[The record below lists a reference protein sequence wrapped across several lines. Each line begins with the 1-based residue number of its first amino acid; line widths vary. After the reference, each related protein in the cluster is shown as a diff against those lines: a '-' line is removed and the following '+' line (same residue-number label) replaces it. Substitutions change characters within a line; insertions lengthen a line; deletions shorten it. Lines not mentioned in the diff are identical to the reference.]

1 MGLISYILNTD
12 SRRSLKKID
21 SQAEKILALAPKYEG
36 MTDAELKDQTLVLK
50 DRLKNGETLDQ
61 IMYDAFAVVREA
73 AYRVLH
79 MRHYKVQLMG
89 GICVHQGR
97 VAELKT
103 GEGKTLMA
111 TLPAYLNA
119 LGGKGVHIVTVN
131 DYLAKRDAEWMG
143 KVYRFLG
150 LTVGVNVHDMTDDQK
165 RAAYNCDI
173 TYGTNNEFG
182 FDYLRDNLKV
192 RLSDMVQ
199 RDLNFAIVDEVDSI
213 LIDEARTPLIISGRG
228 EKSSDLYV
236 ECNRFVKTLK
246 EDEDYTVD
254 LEDKTVQ
261 ITEAGARKAERFF
274 NIENLADI
282 ENGELNHHIQQALKA
297 HFIFKRDSDYLV
309 SDGEII
315 IVDEFTGR
323 LMIGRR
329 YSEGLHQAIEAK
341 ENVTIR
347 NENKTY
353 ATITFQNYFRL
364 YHKLSGMTGTAKTEE
379 EEFRTIYG
387 LDVLEIPTNKPVQ
400 RIDMP
405 DVIYSTEKGKIK
417 AIIGTIMECHEKGQ
431 PVLVGTVSI
440 DKSELLSDML
450 KREGIKHNVLNAKLH
465 EREAEIVAQAGMFGA
480 VTISTNMAGRGT
492 DIKLGGNSEFL
503 AKQKMRDEGCDE
515 DEIAEATSYAHT
527 NDPVKLELRERFR
540 KYEEELD

>member
-1 MGLISYILNTD
+1 MGLIKFILSSD
-12 SRRSLKKID
+12 SRISLRKIK
-21 SQAEKILALAPKYEG
+21 SQTEKVLALSPKYEK
-36 MTDAELKDQTLVLK
+36 MTDSELKDQTVALK
-50 DRLKNGETLDQ
+50 NRLKNGETLED

-73 AYRVLH
+73 SYRVLN
-79 MRHYKVQLMG
+79 MRHYPVQIMG

-297 HFIFKRDSDYLV
+297 HFKY
-309 SDGEII
+309 E
-315 IVDEFTGR
+315 
-323 LMIGRR
+323 
-329 YSEGLHQAIEAK
+329 
-341 ENVTIR
+341 
-347 NENKTY
+347 
-353 ATITFQNYFRL
+353 
-364 YHKLSGMTGTAKTEE
+364 
-379 EEFRTIYG
+379 
-387 LDVLEIPTNKPVQ
+387 
-400 RIDMP
+400 
-405 DVIYSTEKGKIK
+405 
-417 AIIGTIMECHEKGQ
+417 
-431 PVLVGTVSI
+431 
-440 DKSELLSDML
+440 
-450 KREGIKHNVLNAKLH
+450 
-465 EREAEIVAQAGMFGA
+465 
-480 VTISTNMAGRGT
+480 TIS
-492 DIKLGGNSEFL
+492 
-503 AKQKMRDEGCDE
+503 KMRV
-515 DEIAEATSYAHT
+515 ISLTKPKKS
-527 NDPVKLELRERFR
+527 
-540 KYEEELD
+540 